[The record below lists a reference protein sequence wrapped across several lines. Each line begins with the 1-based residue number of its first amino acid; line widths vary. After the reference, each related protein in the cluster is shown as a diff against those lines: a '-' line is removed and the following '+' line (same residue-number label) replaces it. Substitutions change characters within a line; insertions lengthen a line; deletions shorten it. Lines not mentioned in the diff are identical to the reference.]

1 MTTQQMLDE
10 RYGRRT
16 SKRRRIIGWSI
27 VAIVAFSAIGALGWT
42 TIARAIDTVEAVD
55 TGYTTVDARTVSV
68 SFQIT
73 APVGRDVACAI
84 EAQDEEHGVV
94 GWRVVEIPASEER
107 LRAFTETVPT
117 LAEATTGFVNSCWVT

>member
-16 SKRRRIIGWSI
+16 SKRRRIVGWSI
-27 VAIVAFSAIGALGWT
+27 VAILALSAIAALGWT
-42 TIARAIDTVEAVD
+42 TIARAIDSVEAVD
-55 TGYTTVDARTVSV
+55 TGYTTVDDRTVSV

-73 APVGRDVACAI
+73 APVGREVACAI

-94 GWRVVEIPASEER
+94 GWRVVVFPASDER

-117 LAEATTGFVNSCWVT
+117 LAAATTGFVNSCWVT

>member
-16 SKRRRIIGWSI
+16 SKRRRIVGWTV
-27 VAIVAFSAIGALGWT
+27 VAVLAAAGITALGWT
-42 TIARAIDTVEAVD
+42 TV
-55 TGYTTVDARTVSV
+55 ARTVQAVDVEETGFAVADEHLVTV

-73 APVGRDVACAI
+73 APTDRPVACAI

-94 GWRVVEIPASEER
+94 GWRIVEYPASSER